1 MNVAIFPGQ
10 GAQFVGMGKELYDQY
25 PIAQERVNS
34 ANNQFGFSIT
44 DIMFD
49 GQEID
54 NAIANA
60 LREITNRYDF
70 KGSNTTLERSEH
82 VITIVTDDDLKLS
95 QVNDILISHFVRR
108 KLDPLALGKKDKEKA
123 GGDRIRQ
130 TISLV
135 EGIEQDIAKK
145 ITSEIKSSKM
155 KVQAKIN
162 GNELR
167 IDGKKRDDLQ
177 SAMQLIEDLQVGIP
191 VQFINF
197 RD

>member
-1 MNVAIFPGQ
+1 MA
-10 GAQFVGMGKELYDQY
+10 
-25 PIAQERVNS
+25 S
-34 ANNQFGFSIT
+34 
-44 DIMFD
+44 FD
-49 GQEID
+49 VVSRIDFQEID

-70 KGSNTTLERSEH
+70 KGSDTSLERSDKTIT
-82 VITIVTDDDLKLS
+82 VITDDELKLN
-95 QVNDILISHFVRR
+95 QVNDLLISHFVRR
-108 KLDPLALGKKDKEKA
+108 SLDPLALGKKEKEKA

-135 EGIEQDIAKK
+135 EGIEQDMAKK

-177 SAMQLIEDLQVGIP
+177 SAMQLIEDIKIGIP
-191 VQFINF
+191 IQFVNF

>member
-1 MNVAIFPGQ
+1 MPSFDIVS
-10 GAQFVGMGKELYDQY
+10 
-25 PIAQERVNS
+25 RVD
-34 ANNQFGFSIT
+34 F
-44 DIMFD
+44 
-49 GQEID
+49 QEID

-70 KGSNTTLERSEH
+70 KGSNTTLERSEK

-123 GGDRIRQ
+123 GGDRIRL

-177 SAMQLIEDLQVGIP
+177 SAMQLIEDLNVGIP